1 MKAGKKMTVNHSLLK
16 HFKILNNQT
25 ENNLNGLNQYI
36 LKKNMQ
42 TDCSSFPFDGFVIQH
57 RSSS

>member
-1 MKAGKKMTVNHSLLK
+1 MTVNHSLLK